1 LEIIDLSVSITP
13 AGGEPLPP
21 KIKYRDHRSA
31 TRLLALAPAQDKR
44 SKGRSL
50 LNVLRGFVTGKRIRR
65 GDFPD
70 GLGLAWEDLRMQTHH
85 GTHVDAPWHYGPTS
99 GGEPART
106 IDEVPLEW
114 FLGPGVRLDLRDRP
128 AGSLLGVEDL
138 ERALAAIDHAL
149 SPGEI
154 VLLWTGADAYF
165 TEPEY
170 LELYCGLGAHATRWL
185 LDRGV
190 RVIGTDAWSL
200 DRPPL
205 FMGRDFVAT
214 GDASHL
220 WPAHFVGRE
229 REYCQ
234 IEKLANLGDLPT
246 PTGFT
251 VVCFPV
257 KIERA
262 SAGWTRAVALLDNG
276 VQTVYEHPVERR

>member
-1 LEIIDLSVSITP
+1 VRIIDLSVPITP

-21 KIKYRDHRSA
+21 KIKYRGHKSA
-31 TRLLALAPAQDKR
+31 AALLALAPAQDKR
-44 SKGRSL
+44 SRARSL
-50 LNVLRGFVTGKRIRR
+50 RNVVRGLATGKRVRR
-65 GDFPD
+65 RDFPD
-70 GLGLAWEDLRMQTHH
+70 GVGLAWEDVRMQTHH

-99 GGEPART
+99 GGKPART
-106 IDEVPLEW
+106 IDELPLDW
-114 FLGPGVRLDLRDRP
+114 FVGPGVRLDVRDKP
-128 AGSLLGVEDL
+128 AGALLTVADVEG
-138 ERALAAIDHAL
+138 ALAAIDHTL

-165 TEPEY
+165 LEPEY
-170 LELYCGLGAHATRWL
+170 LERYCGLGAEATRWL
-185 LDRGV
+185 LDRGI

-205 FMGRDFVAT
+205 YMGRDFVAT
-214 GDASHL
+214 GDASNL

-251 VVCFPV
+251 VMCFPV

-276 VQTVYEHPVERR
+276 VQTVYERPVVER

>member
-1 LEIIDLSVSITP
+1 MRIIDLSVAITP

-21 KIKYRDHRSA
+21 KIKYRGHRAA
-31 TRLLALAPAQDKR
+31 TALLALAPVQDKR
-44 SKGRSL
+44 SRTRSL
-50 LNVLRGFVTGKRIRR
+50 RNIVRGLATGRR
-65 GDFPD
+65 VRRRDFPD
-70 GLGLAWEDLRMQTHH
+70 GLGLAWEDLRTQTHH

-99 GGEPART
+99 GGKPART
-106 IDEVPLEW
+106 IDELPLDW
-114 FLGPGVRLDLRDRP
+114 FVGPGVRLDLRDQP
-128 AGSLLGVEDL
+128 AGALLTVADL
-138 ERALAAIDHAL
+138 ERALAAIDHVLA
-149 SPGEI
+149 PGEI

-165 TEPEY
+165 MQAEY
-170 LELYCGLGAHATRWL
+170 LERYCGLGADATRWL
-185 LDRGV
+185 LEQGV

-205 FMGRDFVAT
+205 YMGRDFVAT
-214 GDASHL
+214 GDVANL

-234 IEKLANLGDLPT
+234 IEKLANLGDLPG

-262 SAGWTRAVALLDNG
+262 SAGWTRAVAILGGLENG
-276 VQTVYEHPVERR
+276 S